1 MPYAT
6 LKTLLG
12 AMEKLVMSLGPGNAA
27 LVALLEASEQEFV
40 RQLFG
45 VRCTGRRCVG
55 SLRPTPSLPSGLA

>member
-6 LKTLLG
+6 LKRLLG

-45 VRCTGRRCVG
+45 VRCK
-55 SLRPTPSLPSGLA
+55 